1 MYVSECVRETADKR
15 ATALRFLSASSQKFQ
30 VNAMWGSHSPYAVLP
45 QWRLEL
51 LDATEKTVDL
61 GLCFFL

>member
-1 MYVSECVRETADKR
+1 MYVSECVRAKLQIKGQQHCD
-15 ATALRFLSASSQKFQ
+15 FFQKLQ

-51 LDATEKTVDL
+51 LDATEKIVDS
-61 GLCFFL
+61 GLCVYV

>member
-1 MYVSECVRETADKR
+1 MCESKTSDKR
-15 ATALRFLSASSQKFQ
+15 ATALRFLSASSQKLQ

-51 LDATEKTVDL
+51 LDATEKTVDS
-61 GLCFFL
+61 GLCVYV